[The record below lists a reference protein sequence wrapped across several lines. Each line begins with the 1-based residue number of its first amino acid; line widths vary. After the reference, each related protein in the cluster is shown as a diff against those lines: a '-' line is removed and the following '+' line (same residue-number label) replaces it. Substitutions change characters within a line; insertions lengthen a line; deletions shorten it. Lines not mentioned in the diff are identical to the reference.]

1 MRKQKVVK
9 FFKTFTMAYRRT
21 KRSYKKSYKKK
32 YSKKYAKNKKYA
44 RKKYYGAK
52 SYKKYS
58 KKYYKKASV
67 LRMPTKTLIVPSID
81 KEKLFSAMP
90 DVKYTADSI
99 YELAGKVAA
108 DLLVAQKT
116 RQTTD
121 ALILNEIK
129 TVLEPGIAAENKKRR
144 T

>member
-1 MRKQKVVK
+1 
-9 FFKTFTMAYRRT
+9 MAYRRT
-21 KRSYKKSYKKK
+21 KRNYKKSYKKK

-90 DVKYTADSI
+90 DVKFTADSI
-99 YELAGKVAA
+99 LELATKIGA

-116 RQTTD
+116 ARDTNTI
-121 ALILNEIK
+121 ILDQVK
-129 TVLEPGIAAENKKRR
+129 HVLEPAIATENKKRR
-144 T
+144 S